1 MRQGRSADYPVQ
13 WGDSPGGHLAGT
25 ETKAGY
31 VKGGETLAEGTT
43 FQQIEGKLYSFF
55 EDMRK
60 LELLE
65 IQLAGVEKELAEL
78 QNTSSDTYAIAAS
91 MGLTVRYSA
100 ERVQGKRSVYCS
112 PVEEAYLDI
121 CEQTEKL
128 LVRRMKLTTRI
139 INLRQNYAE
148 IQYALSQLS
157 PFDQEIVE
165 YKYRYKMSTR
175 QIGRIKG
182 MHKNTIERQ
191 RQRIIEELGKVLV
204 E

>member
-1 MRQGRSADYPVQ
+1 M
-13 WGDSPGGHLAGT
+13 
-25 ETKAGY
+25 
-31 VKGGETLAEGTT
+31 AESTT
-43 FQQIEGKLYSFF
+43 FQQVEGKLYSYF

-128 LVRRMKLTTRI
+128 LARRIRLQTRVI
-139 INLRQNYAE
+139 SLRQKTAGVR
-148 IQYALSQLS
+148 YALSQLS
-157 PFDQEIVE
+157 PFEREIIE

-175 QIGRIKG
+175 QIGRIKN

-191 RQRIIEELGKVLV
+191 RQRIVEELGRWKF
-204 E
+204 EFQITPDE